1 MIKKIKVILV
11 LLLSFLLNFN
21 IISDSKSV
29 FSLNNNNIKSV
40 AYAKNDKKIVYV
52 GGVPVGVKLKTVGV
66 IVVALSDI
74 ECKDGRTY
82 SPANEDGI
90 RIGDIILSINGEEI
104 NSSND
109 VAKVINDC
117 KDGYLDISLERSE
130 KLITKRVK
138 AIESKE
144 GKYKI
149 GLWVR
154 DSTSGVGTLTFYDKE
169 TNKFAALGHAIAD
182 IDTNQIIKIKDGSI
196 VESSIVSV
204 KKGEKGEPGEL
215 RGIFLEEEDTL
226 GSIKLNSNFGIY
238 GTSNNNLIKKY
249 SLKPYEVAKIGEIQE
264 GPAQIITTLEGQETK
279 LYNIRIDKLLD
290 QKSSGTKSMIIVIT
304 DEELLQKSGGIVQG
318 MSGSPIIQ
326 NNKIIGAVTHVLIN
340 KPEVGYGIY
349 AQWMIEEMNKID
361 N

>member
-1 MIKKIKVILV
+1 MIKKLKIIFV

-21 IISDSKSV
+21 IYNVK
-29 FSLNNNNIKSV
+29 NIFYSNEYGNDTI

-52 GGVPVGVKLKTVGV
+52 GGAPVGVKLKTEGV
-66 IVVALSDI
+66 LVVALSDI
-74 ECKDGRTY
+74 EAKDGKIY

-90 RIGDIILSINGEEI
+90 RIGDIILSINEEKI
-104 NSSND
+104 SSSND
-109 VAKVINDC
+109 VAKIINNCKNEYLNVLLERNEKVISKKIKPIEN
-117 KDGYLDISLERSE
+117 KDG
-130 KLITKRVK
+130 VF
-138 AIESKE
+138 
-144 GKYKI
+144 KI

-169 TNKFAALGHAIAD
+169 NNKFAALGHAIAD
-182 IDTNQIIKIKDGSI
+182 IDTNQIIKIKDGTI

-215 RGIFLEEEDTL
+215 RGIFLDEESSL
-226 GSIKLNSNFGIY
+226 GIIKLNSTCGIY
-238 GTSNNNLIKKY
+238 GIANNNLIKKFN
-249 SLKPYEVAKIGEIQE
+249 LKPYEVAKVDEIRE

-279 LYNIRIDKLLD
+279 LYNIRIDKLLE
-290 QKSSGTKSMIIVIT
+290 QKSSGTKSMVIVIT
-304 DEELLQKSGGIVQG
+304 DKELLEKSGGIVQG

-349 AQWMIEEMNKID
+349 AQWMIDEMSKI
-361 N
+361 NN